1 MSLKDLFA
9 FRPKGVAVQTRRPSK
24 NPYQSWMGHTPLLP
38 PDAALFDAMREA
50 VPLID
55 AALDKIVRLTGS
67 FTIQCSDPELQQE
80 LDDFVTSVRVGA
92 SYSGLHQFV
101 SSYLYSLLTYGNAV
115 GEIIPDPGGGGIY
128 ALYNANLQDLQIR
141 EGRTPLEVELCTL
154 QSGKLQPVAYPD
166 LILFTPLNPPAG
178 ELRGVPILRG
188 LPFVAGILIKIFDC
202 IGTNFE
208 RAGNLRY
215 AVTYRPGSDRLD
227 KVYAKDIAENIAREW
242 SAAMSDCASVR
253 DFVAVGDVDIKV
265 IGADSQMLEAQIPV
279 RQMLEQIVAKLG
291 IPPFMLGLHWSTTE
305 RMSAQQA
312 DILTS
317 ELESYRRLLDP
328 VLTHICNLFLAL
340 RGYAATARPV
350 WNDINLQD
358 EAEAAN
364 IRLLNARAQAIE
376 AQVVAATQ
384 GKEEFLDDFP
394 D

>member
-1 MSLKDLFA
+1 MNLKDFFS
-9 FRPKGVAVQTRRPSK
+9 FRPRGVAVQTGRPSG
-24 NPYQSWMGHTPLLP
+24 NSYESWLGYTPLVP

-50 VPLID
+50 VPIID

-67 FTIQCSDPELQQE
+67 FAMECSSPRYQKE
-80 LDDFVTSVRVGA
+80 LDEFVENVRVGA
-92 SYSGLHQFV
+92 SSSGLSQFI

-115 GEIIPDPGGGGIY
+115 GEIIPDPDGRGIY
-128 ALYNANLQDLQIR
+128 ALYNAKLRDLHIR
-141 EGRTPLEVELCTL
+141 QGATPLEVELCAVKN
-154 QSGKLQPVAYPD
+154 GRLQPVPYPD
-166 LILFTPLNPPAG
+166 LILFTALNPPAG

-188 LPFVAGILIKIFDC
+188 LPFVTGILIKIFHC
-202 IGTNFE
+202 MGTNFE

-215 AVTYRPGSDRLD
+215 AVTYRPRDQRLD
-227 KVYAKDIAENIAREW
+227 KVYAREIAENIAREW
-242 SAAMSDCASVR
+242 SSAMSDSGSVR

-265 IGADSQMLEAQIPV
+265 IGADSQMLETQVPV

-317 ELESYRRLLDP
+317 ELESYRRLLNP
-328 VLTHICNLFLAL
+328 VLGRICNLFLAL

-350 WNDINLQD
+350 WSDINLQD

-364 IRLLNARAQAIE
+364 IRLLHARAKAIE
-376 AQVVAATQ
+376 AEIAQSQ
-384 GKEEFLDDFP
+384 GKEE
-394 D
+394 